1 MKWLP
6 VSFSLMLLILASCGK
21 TELSMPVDSNPLPAC
36 PASPNCIRTQVVI
49 PVDSA
54 LALGLANEVFEEM
67 NAQTIEIDSDSASIN
82 TVFKIP
88 VFGWLDDMDVVV
100 NGDNEQCTIYLRSA
114 SRIGYFDLWVN
125 KIRVRKFIRIL
136 NQKIS
141 E

>member
-1 MKWLP
+1 MKWPPLG
-6 VSFSLMLLILASCGK
+6 FSLLVLLLASCGK
-21 TELSMPVDSNPLPAC
+21 PKLSMPVDSNPLPAC
-36 PASPNCIRTQVVI
+36 PDSPNCVRTQVII
-49 PVDSA
+49 PVDSSSA
-54 LALGLANEVFEEM
+54 FTLAKEVFEEM
-67 NAQTIEIDSDSASIN
+67 NAMTIEIDSSSASIK

-88 VFGWLDDMDVVV
+88 VFGWLDDMTVIVV
-100 NGDNEQCTIYLRSA
+100 GDSDQCTIYLRSA